1 MQALKTE
8 RAVPSLRAARRNGPK
23 NERIGERLDRESTR
37 PASDFQMIADVAADV
52 VERLRVARLRR
63 KFGLDADM
71 ATLLARI
78 AFETTEAR

>member
-1 MQALKTE
+1 
-8 RAVPSLRAARRNGPK
+8 
-23 NERIGERLDRESTR
+23 
-37 PASDFQMIADVAADV
+37 MIADVAADV